1 MSPAIGAG
9 QFLVFLS
16 ANLPRIRATTCT
28 QAMSSLARRIPKP
41 SFTFDARPATTH
53 FSQTTIQPRVESPV
67 TQHKNIGAEAVAAV
81 TKRRNRGDIFRKPTK
96 FKAIDSAVPTKRN
109 ALVDL
114 GPVVQKSR
122 AMLVC
127 LGGSLESQLAAARAG
142 VHAACREASEL
153 EVARVRGAFFDLQMQ
168 YRQLHEQSQAQIAR
182 LSHLEA
188 VAKHIVTFCVVGGHY
203 HFAHVARPCS
213 STRGSDG
220 PV

>member
-1 MSPAIGAG
+1 MSPATGAG

-188 VAKHIVTFCVVGGHY
+188 VAKTPFTHNLTTQLLR
-203 HFAHVARPCS
+203 AHA
-213 STRGSDG
+213 
-220 PV
+220 

>member
-1 MSPAIGAG
+1 MSPATGAG

-53 FSQTTIQPRVESPV
+53 FSQTTIKPRVESPV

-122 AMLVC
+122 AMLVSRWLTRVAVGC
-127 LGGSLESQLAAARAG
+127 SPGWSARRVSRSQ
-142 VHAACREASEL
+142 
-153 EVARVRGAFFDLQMQ
+153 
-168 YRQLHEQSQAQIAR
+168 
-182 LSHLEA
+182 
-188 VAKHIVTFCVVGGHY
+188 
-203 HFAHVARPCS
+203 
-213 STRGSDG
+213 
-220 PV
+220 